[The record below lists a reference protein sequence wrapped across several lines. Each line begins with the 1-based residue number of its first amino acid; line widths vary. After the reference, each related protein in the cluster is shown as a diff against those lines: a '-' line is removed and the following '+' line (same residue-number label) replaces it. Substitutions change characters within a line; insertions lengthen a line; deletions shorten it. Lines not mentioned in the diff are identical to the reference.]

1 VNSLILVAEADPFD
15 LRLLCELCASSGYE
29 VITAADG
36 GAVLDSVARDSP
48 DLLLMEASLPV
59 INGLEVLRILKSDA
73 NLAEIPVLLVTAEED
88 VETRREAL
96 ELGAEDYISKPFRI
110 FEIQRRIRN
119 ALRLRIRERLA
130 SSSSTR
136 RVSNVDDIIDALTGA
151 GTSAQL
157 HITLD
162 YEFTRAV
169 RYKHPLGCVVVRV
182 ANFQAIAEKLTADSR
197 EGILVALAD
206 GLRQYIRGVDHLFR
220 SGPEEFTVVLPETG
234 PDGCR
239 VVTGRFRAGAED
251 MSLFG
256 VAVSPHPRV
265 HVGSACYPDSGAGDA
280 KELIAAA
287 RKALV

>member
-1 VNSLILVAEADPFD
+1 MNSLILVAEADPFD
-15 LRLLCELCASSGYE
+15 LRLLCELCASAGYE

-48 DLLLMEASLPV
+48 DLVLIEASLPV
-59 INGLEVLRILKSDA
+59 TSGLEVLRILKSDA
-73 NLAEIPVLLVTAEED
+73 NLAEIPVLMVTAEED
-88 VETRREAL
+88 TETRRKAL
-96 ELGAEDYISKPFRI
+96 DLGAEDYISKPFRV

-130 SSSSTR
+130 SGSTR
-136 RVSNVDDIIDALTGA
+136 RVSNIDDIIDALTGA

-157 HITLD
+157 FITLD

-169 RYKHPLGCVVVRV
+169 RYKHPLGCVVVQI
-182 ANFQAIAEKLTADSR
+182 ANFQAIAEKMDADSR

-239 VVTGRFRAGAED
+239 VVTDRFLAGAQD

-256 VAVSPHPRV
+256 MAVSPRPQVR
-265 HVGSACYPDSGAGDA
+265 VGSACHPESGAGDG

-287 RKALV
+287 RKALG